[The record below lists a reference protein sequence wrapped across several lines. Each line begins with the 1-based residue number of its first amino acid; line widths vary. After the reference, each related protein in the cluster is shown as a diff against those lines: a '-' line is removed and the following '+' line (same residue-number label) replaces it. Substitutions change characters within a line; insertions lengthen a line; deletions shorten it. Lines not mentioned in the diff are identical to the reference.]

1 MFESWKE
8 REFEKKM
15 ERFRTALQEKNT
27 ILIGAGAG
35 LSTSAGFTYSGER
48 FRKYFADFEQKYGF
62 HDMYSGG
69 FYPFDTLEEHWAWWS
84 RHIWINR
91 YMDAPKPVYNRLY
104 ELVKNRDYF
113 VLTTNVDHQF
123 QKAGFDKHRLFY
135 TQGDYGLWQ
144 CSVPCHNETYDNEAA
159 VRKMVAAQGFAFA
172 ENGDLYVP
180 DGIKLKMEVP
190 SELIPY
196 CPHCHKPMSMNL
208 RADDTLSE
216 YIRLS
221 RLGEAFFNPNVNLI
235 PFSDGF
241 SLSFLLNIFLFIP
254 LGFLSP
260 FISKTFER
268 VRNIFFIGLGLSLFI
283 ETTQLFTLYRATDVN
298 DILTNVA
305 GTMIGYFCFR
315 LIAKLRI
322 AKLYSSQKT
331 TRHDY
336 TAYLPIAIIIIVFI
350 LGFFS

>member
-1 MFESWKE
+1 MDIVSNSETGVE
-8 REFEKKM
+8 
-15 ERFRTALQEKNT
+15 LQLGLVEA
-27 ILIGAGAG
+27 IIDLLSISPIFLLGIVLIGII
-35 LSTSAGFTYSGER
+35 LTII
-48 FRKYFADFEQKYGF
+48 FRKD
-62 HDMYSGG
+62 S
-69 FYPFDTLEEHWAWWS
+69 S
-84 RHIWINR
+84 I
-91 YMDAPKPVYNRLY
+91 PKIKTSVLSLILY
-104 ELVKNRDYF
+104 YYLCLM
-113 VLTTNVDHQF
+113 LTNIV
-123 QKAGFDKHRLFY
+123 
-135 TQGDYGLWQ
+135 
-144 CSVPCHNETYDNEAA
+144 
-159 VRKMVAAQGFAFA
+159 
-172 ENGDLYVP
+172 
-180 DGIKLKMEVP
+180 GIP
-190 SELIPY
+190 
-196 CPHCHKPMSMNL
+196 
-208 RADDTLSE
+208 TLSE